1 MELGSRATF
10 PVVHSTLDPAAL
22 ADEVVRRYGLEV
34 SRCRLIARGSNDF
47 YRVDG
52 PQGRHALRV
61 SRAGYRSEPDVGY
74 ELGLLGWLAAGG
86 LPVPAPVPQRD
97 GRPYFTVAAP
107 EGERPV
113 VLLSWIDG
121 QPLGRDMSVDEGD
134 TAGRLLG
141 RLQRAA
147 AGFAPPYVKRI
158 DTVARIE
165 RQLRFVDGV
174 LPQGGE
180 PRAAFERGLAVVREF
195 FAGSAVAQLPSGPTH
210 GDFQFANVMKSGD
223 GRLWPVDFDDCGF
236 DLLAKDLVTFEWRAR
251 LERLPQA
258 VIDAF
263 EAGYLA
269 VRPMSAGEHAALPV
283 LRIARDLY
291 LLVSYCAYIDR
302 IGPVAGFERESRL
315 VELLAEDLRRAGL
328 QG

>member
-1 MELGSRATF
+1 MEQVSRATF
-10 PVVHSTLDPAAL
+10 PVIHSTLDPAAL
-22 ADEVVRRYGLEV
+22 ADEVRRRYGLDV
-34 SRCRLIARGSNDF
+34 RRCRLIARGSNDF
-47 YRVDG
+47 YRVDDVE
-52 PQGRHALRV
+52 GRHALRV
-61 SRAGYRSEPDVGY
+61 SRAGYRSAQDVGY
-74 ELGLLGWLAAGG
+74 ELGLLRWLAAAG
-86 LPVPAPVPQRD
+86 LPVPTPRPQLD
-97 GRPYFTVAAP
+97 ASPFFTLAAP

-121 QPLGRDMSVDEGD
+121 QPLGHDMSVAEGD
-134 TAGRLLG
+134 AAGRLLG
-141 RLQRAA
+141 RLQLAA
-147 AGFAPPYVKRI
+147 RGFDPPYVKRI

-174 LPQGGE
+174 LHVGSE
-180 PRAAFERGLAVVREF
+180 SRSAFDRGLAAVRAF
-195 FAGSAVAQLPSGPTH
+195 FAGPGPAALPTGPTH
-210 GDFQFANVMKSGD
+210 GDFQFANVMKCGD
-223 GRLWPVDFDDCGF
+223 GSLWPVDFDDCGF

-251 LERLPQA
+251 LERLPQP

-269 VRPMSAGEHAALPV
+269 ARPMSAAERAALPV

-315 VELLAEDLRRAGL
+315 VELLLEDLRRAGL
-328 QG
+328 DG

>member
-1 MELGSRATF
+1 MEHASRATF
-10 PVVHSTLDPAAL
+10 PVIHSTLDPAAL
-22 ADEVVRRYGLEV
+22 ADEVVRRYGLAV
-34 SRCRLIARGSNDF
+34 RRCRLVARGSNDI
-47 YRVDG
+47 YRIDG
-52 PQGRHALRV
+52 PQGPRALRV
-61 SRAGYRSEPDVGY
+61 SRAGYRSAHDVGY
-74 ELGLLGWLAAGG
+74 ELGLLAWLAAAG

-97 GRPYFTVAAP
+97 GNLVFTAAAP

-121 QPLGRDMSVDEGD
+121 QPLGRDMSVGEGD

-141 RLQRAA
+141 RLQLAA
-147 AGFAPPYVKRI
+147 AGFAPPHVKRI
-158 DTVARIE
+158 DTVSRIE

-174 LPQGGE
+174 LPAGGA
-180 PRAAFERGLAVVREF
+180 PRAAFERGLAAVRAF
-195 FAGSAVAQLPSGPTH
+195 FAAPAAAQLPTGPTH
-210 GDFQFANVMKSGD
+210 GDFQFANVMKTPD
-223 GRLWPVDFDDCGF
+223 GGLWPLDFDDCGF

-251 LERLPQA
+251 LERLPQP

-263 EAGYLA
+263 EAGYRA
-269 VRPMSAGEHAALPV
+269 VRPMSAAEDAALPV

-315 VELLAEDLRRAGL
+315 VELLVEDLQRAGL
-328 QG
+328 DG